1 MNPTTQKYLKQNEQ
15 SHKQLK
21 IPVNYQTVTYL
32 TTADSISLGKNN
44 TGTYLNFPLFISYIL
59 LIKDNK
65 Q

>member
-15 SHKQLK
+15 SPKQLK
-21 IPVNYQTVTYL
+21 IPVNYQTVTDL

-44 TGTYLNFPLFISYIL
+44 KGTYLNFPLFISYIL
-59 LIKDNK
+59 LIIDNK